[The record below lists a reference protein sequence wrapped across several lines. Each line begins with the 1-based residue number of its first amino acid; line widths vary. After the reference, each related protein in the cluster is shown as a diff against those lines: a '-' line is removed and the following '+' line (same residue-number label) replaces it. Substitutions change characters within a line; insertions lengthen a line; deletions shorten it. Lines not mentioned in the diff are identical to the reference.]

1 MEWIKQI
8 PLKKSLFA
16 IAFLNMTGA
25 LFLSLFSVWGCMA
38 LRSQLSWEG
47 AVIKLGNHPV
57 VITQEEGRSSEVAA
71 MADVLSFLQIALPIL
86 IYIFALFITASMFY
100 NLKLKKPL
108 AVLEKGASH
117 IIENDLDFT
126 MESPYEDEMGRLC
139 TAFETMRKTLLEN
152 NRELWRQ
159 AEERKRLNAAF
170 SHNLRNP
177 ITVLKGSIK
186 LAKNS
191 IQGQVQT
198 GQIQDHLIRI
208 EDYIRRIECYIETMS
223 SVQKLEE
230 FPVERTKMEW
240 ESLLLQLRDVAEFAG
255 MESGKHIQFCV
266 TEKKQKELYLDKSI
280 LFQVVEN
287 LISNALRFAVH
298 NIEIHCCIKGD
309 FFEFSV
315 MDDGCGFSETLL
327 KNGILP
333 FQKEKE
339 EKEHFGMGLYVSKLL
354 CQRHGGSITVKNQEN
369 GAVVLATFYGKEF

>member
-1 MEWIKQI
+1 
-8 PLKKSLFA
+8 
-16 IAFLNMTGA
+16 
-25 LFLSLFSVWGCMA
+25 
-38 LRSQLSWEG
+38 
-47 AVIKLGNHPV
+47 
-57 VITQEEGRSSEVAA
+57 
-71 MADVLSFLQIALPIL
+71 
-86 IYIFALFITASMFY
+86 
-100 NLKLKKPL
+100 
-108 AVLEKGASH
+108 
-117 IIENDLDFT
+117 